1 MVKDSIFRPIYER
14 QERRIHTGFDYKGQI
29 LKRTLSSQM
38 FNSNSTFVTYLEQL
52 EKIVYEWVEAVKQ
65 IKIYSNPAVD
75 KYETKIR

>member
-14 QERRIHTGFDYKGQI
+14 HEKRMHTGFDYKGQI

-38 FNSNSTFVTYLEQL
+38 FDVNSTLNTYIQQL
-52 EKIVYEWVEAVKQ
+52 EKVVHEWIEAVKQ
-65 IKIYSNPAVD
+65 IKIYANPALD